1 VSSQIEEV
9 LRRPYAEA
17 AQTVTWADIA
27 ATVPGLEETRP
38 ARRPRTIP
46 ALAAAATVV
55 VAIVVALVPALLAHG
70 PAQSPAGRLPFGH
83 RALPGRQAPAG
94 FFAALPASGAVQ
106 IRSAVTG
113 RLIAAVTPPA
123 RGEFFSG
130 VAATGAGGR
139 TLLLA
144 VEHDIGS
151 PCRTWVFQLQLT
163 AAGQPGALKP
173 AAIPSIRWIL
183 PNRAFTATSDGSAIA
198 FAGYCRGSNTLEID
212 RPHTGIS
219 ASLAGSGGDQ
229 VDNLS
234 LSSDG
239 DTLSISGYLYAG
251 TGPGAKKGTSSVRL
265 RPTTAVLRASSVG
278 TTFDGKGIVTRTI
291 GAAALSPDGRT
302 LYVCTPQGR
311 VAVLAAY
318 DVATSARR
326 RTLATWAGGCSFRP
340 RFGRPVR
347 ADRDRGREPVAARH
361 RDRQADNASRIR
373 PPVLGHPGVVT
384 AIRQR
389 ILAPA
394 LIV

>member
-1 VSSQIEEV
+1 MSSQIEDV
-9 LRRPYAEA
+9 LRRAYAEA

-27 ATVPGLEETRP
+27 TTVPGLEETRP
-38 ARRPRTIP
+38 ARRRRRRRLTVP

-55 VAIVVALVPALLAHG
+55 VAIVVAIVPALLAR
-70 PAQSPAGRLPFGH
+70 SPAGKLPSGH
-83 RALPGRQAPAG
+83 GALPGQRAPTG

-144 VEHDIGS
+144 VEHDAGS
-151 PCRTWVFQLQLT
+151 PCRTSLFQLQLT

-173 AAIPSIRWIL
+173 AAIPAIHGIL

-198 FAGYCRGSNTLEID
+198 FAGYCQGSNTLEID
-212 RPHTGIS
+212 RPHTGVS
-219 ASLAGSGGDQ
+219 ASWATSGGDQ
-229 VDNLS
+229 VDNIS

-251 TGPGAKKGTSSVRL
+251 TGPGAKSGTSSVRL
-265 RPTTAVLRASSVG
+265 RPATAVLQAGSAG
-278 TTFDGKGIVTRTI
+278 TTLDGQGIVTRTS
-291 GAAALSPDGRT
+291 GTAALSPDGRT
-302 LYVCTPQGR
+302 LYLCTQQGR

-326 RTLATWAGGCSFRP
+326 GTLATWAGGCSFALDSAGQYALIATAGGGLSRLDIGT
-340 RFGRPVR
+340 GRLTTLPVSGLPSS
-347 ADRDRGREPVAARH
+347 A
-361 RDRQADNASRIR
+361 
-373 PPVLGHPGVVT
+373 
-384 AIRQR
+384 
-389 ILAPA
+389 ILAW
-394 LIV
+394 